1 MSDIR
6 WLVMLCGSRLF
17 FGFIFMAFSSAA
29 PLLLVDWNLTASQVG
44 MINAGW
50 HLGYMASLVTA
61 GLLSNQWGA
70 KKTFLRMSWAA
81 CLSAWLFA
89 FFANNFSS
97 ALALYSLAGLCSGG
111 SYTTGLTLISE
122 RIEPKNRG
130 VAMGWFLAASSL
142 GYALFLFTGGALIS
156 AAGWRASFWL
166 AALGPMVGLVIAV
179 KVLSVSENIVR
190 IHPTSRRLEALK
202 SVMRNKPAMLAI
214 WAYTFHSW
222 ELLALWAWLP
232 AYFAAA
238 AANQN
243 SIATAA
249 GIGSALAGLTFL
261 TNAIGS
267 IAGGHMS
274 NTFGRRRVMLLMTG
288 TSIGFS
294 FLFGWLF
301 TMPLW
306 LLTLVAISYNMA
318 ALGDSSVYSSAL
330 SELVPAED
338 LSIAYALRATLGF
351 GLGALSPLALGF
363 ALDLASLETGT
374 RGTVAW
380 GLAWSVLGLGALPG
394 LWAISRMQNGL
405 RLTHSSHPL

>member
-1 MSDIR
+1 MSDTR
-6 WLVMLCGSRLF
+6 WLVMLCSSRLF

-29 PLLLVDWNLTASQVG
+29 PLLLVDWAMTASQVG

-50 HLGYMASLVTA
+50 HLGYMASLVSA

-97 ALALYSLAGLCSGG
+97 ALAFYSLAGLCSGG

-122 RIEPKNRG
+122 RFEPKDRG
-130 VAMGWFLAASSL
+130 VAMGTLM
-142 GYALFLFTGGALIS
+142 S

-166 AALGPMVGLVIAV
+166 AALGPMVGLAIAV
-179 KVLSVSENIVR
+179 KVLSDSENIVKT
-190 IHPTSRRLEALK
+190 HPTNRRLEALK
-202 SVMRNKPAMLAI
+202 SVMGNKPAMLAI

-274 NTFGRRRVMLLMTG
+274 DTFGRRRVMLIMTG

-374 RGTVAW
+374 RGMVAW

-394 LWAISRMQNGL
+394 LWAISRMKDGL

>member
-1 MSDIR
+1 
-6 WLVMLCGSRLF
+6 
-17 FGFIFMAFSSAA
+17 
-29 PLLLVDWNLTASQVG
+29 
-44 MINAGW
+44 
-50 HLGYMASLVTA
+50 
-61 GLLSNQWGA
+61 
-70 KKTFLRMSWAA
+70 
-81 CLSAWLFA
+81 
-89 FFANNFSS
+89 
-97 ALALYSLAGLCSGG
+97 
-111 SYTTGLTLISE
+111 
-122 RIEPKNRG
+122 
-130 VAMGWFLAASSL
+130 
-142 GYALFLFTGGALIS
+142 
-156 AAGWRASFWL
+156 
-166 AALGPMVGLVIAV
+166 
-179 KVLSVSENIVR
+179 
-190 IHPTSRRLEALK
+190 
-202 SVMRNKPAMLAI
+202 MRNKPAMLAI

-374 RGTVAW
+374 RGLVAW

-394 LWAISRMQNGL
+394 LWAISRMQDGL

>member
-1 MSDIR
+1 MSDTR
-6 WLVMLCGSRLF
+6 WLVMLCASRLF
-17 FGFIFMAFSSAA
+17 FGFIFMAFSNAV
-29 PLLLVDWNLTASQVG
+29 PLLIEDWSLTASQVG
-44 MINAGW
+44 MVNAGW
-50 HLGYMASLVTA
+50 HAGYLASLVSA

-89 FFANNFSS
+89 LFANDFSS
-97 ALALYSLAGLCSGG
+97 ALALYFLAGLCSGG
-111 SYTTGLTLISE
+111 SYTTGLTLIAE
-122 RIEPKNRG
+122 RFDPKDRG
-130 VAMGWFLAASSL
+130 VAMGWFLAASSI
-142 GYALFLFTGGALIS
+142 GYALFLFTGGALMA

-166 AALGPMVGLVIAV
+166 AAIGPMVGLAIAA
-179 KVLSVSENIVR
+179 KVLSDSENIVSTLQ
-190 IHPTSRRLEALK
+190 TSKRLKALK

-232 AYFAAA
+232 AYLAAA

-243 SIATAA
+243 SLANAA

-267 IAGGHMS
+267 VAGGHMS
-274 NTFGRRRVMLLMTG
+274 DAFGRRRVMLLMTG
-288 TSIGFS
+288 TSIAFS
-294 FLFGWLF
+294 LLFGWLF

-338 LSIAYALRATLGF
+338 LSMAYALRATLGF
-351 GLGALSPLALGF
+351 GLGALSPMALGF
-363 ALDLASLETGT
+363 ALDYASIEAGS

-380 GLAWSVLGLGALPG
+380 GIAWSMLGLGALPG
-394 LWAISRMQNGL
+394 LWAISRMRDAL